1 MFWLLPKRSAGLKK
15 IRVPSW
21 EKLFLQ
27 ILVYNPAQLR
37 RQKPFFKHLLKV
49 FKRKCS
55 EEFMSLFLFKL
66 SHYKSMTF
74 IESVVLFTFL
84 FTWGVKILLNIEV
97 FPTVFHHWRN
107 TKHPPRASSF
117 KFLIGKRMYVETLD
131 VSFMFPL
138 LHFILLLILNF
149 LDVQI
154 GKKVFPVCDST
165 PGRR

>member
-1 MFWLLPKRSAGLKK
+1 M
-15 IRVPSW
+15 PSW

-27 ILVYNPAQLR
+27 TLVYNPTQLR
-37 RQKPFFKHLLKV
+37 RQKLFFKHLLKV

-66 SHYKSMTF
+66 SHCKSMTF

-84 FTWGVKILLNIEV
+84 FTRGIKILLNVEL

-107 TKHPPRASSF
+107 RKHPPRASSF

-131 VSFMFPL
+131 VSFIFPL
-138 LHFILLLILNF
+138 QHII
-149 LDVQI
+149 VTGVWRI
-154 GKKVFPVCDST
+154 R
-165 PGRR
+165 GRTRPRTELPKCWSRRRIASADYTLSPT